1 MEERPRLRLVP
12 DPPAETDPAPG
23 AVLVD
28 PGLAA
33 LGEEVA
39 DIREAVF
46 ALGDLARR
54 ALPLDRDGVHVS
66 LQVAAH
72 QLGEVE
78 RMLSASGRAVGA

>member
-1 MEERPRLRLVP
+1 MVPNPPAVP
-12 DPPAETDPAPG
+12 DPAPSG
-23 AVLVD
+23 ELID

-66 LQVAAH
+66 LQAAAH